1 MGQQQK
7 WMKYL
12 CKNAQNTNMKQT
24 LKYIYQSLFENL
36 KYAETKHSIT
46 MTIASAVIAFA
57 STYFS
62 NNKLINIL
70 ASATIMLA
78 LISIIYSFV
87 ALLSRNVKLPKKD
100 SHIEDTNLMSYRTIS
115 KYTDIGYVKKIKKD
129 YKLPANYIIDE
140 MDLDLAREVIS
151 IAKLVSIKFS
161 YFNFALF
168 FLFLSILCTIVAVCI
183 RGNLI

>member
-1 MGQQQK
+1 
-7 WMKYL
+7 
-12 CKNAQNTNMKQT
+12 MKQT
-24 LKYIYQSLFENL
+24 LKYIYQTLFENL

-62 NNKLINIL
+62 NNQLINIL
-70 ASATIMLA
+70 ASGTIMLA
-78 LISIIYSFV
+78 LLSIIYSFV
-87 ALLSRNVKLPKKD
+87 ALLSRNVKI
-100 SHIEDTNLMSYRTIS
+100 SHEEREVNQKNLMSYRTIS
-115 KYTDIGYVKKIKKD
+115 QYTDIGYVKKIKKE
-129 YKLPANYIIDE
+129 YNLPKEYEIDE

-161 YFNFALF
+161 YFNYALF

>member
-1 MGQQQK
+1 
-7 WMKYL
+7 
-12 CKNAQNTNMKQT
+12 MKQT
-24 LKYIYQSLFENL
+24 LKYIYQTLFENL

-87 ALLSRNVKLPKKD
+87 ALLSRNIKLSKQD
-100 SHIEDTNLMSYRTIS
+100 LDTKSKNLMSYRTI
-115 KYTDIGYVKKIKKD
+115 KNYTETGYTQKIKKQYDFPKD
-129 YKLPANYIIDE
+129 YEIDE
-140 MDLDLAREVIS
+140 MDIDLAREVIS
-151 IAKLVSIKFS
+151 IAKLVNLKFS
-161 YFNFALF
+161 YFNYALF
-168 FLFLSILCTIVAVCI
+168 FLFLSILCTIFVVCI

>member
-1 MGQQQK
+1 
-7 WMKYL
+7 
-12 CKNAQNTNMKQT
+12 MKQT
-24 LKYIYQSLFENL
+24 LKYIYQTLFEKL

-62 NNKLINIL
+62 DNKLINIL

-100 SHIEDTNLMSYRTIS
+100 THTENKNLMSYRTIS
-115 KYTDIGYVKKIKKD
+115 NYTDIGYAKKIKKE
-129 YKLPANYIIDE
+129 YNLPPNYNIDE

-151 IAKLVSIKFS
+151 VAKLVSIKFS
-161 YFNFALF
+161 YFNYALF

>member
-1 MGQQQK
+1 
-7 WMKYL
+7 
-12 CKNAQNTNMKQT
+12 MKQT
-24 LKYIYQSLFENL
+24 LKYIYQTLFENL

-62 NNKLINIL
+62 NNQLINIL
-70 ASATIMLA
+70 ASGTIMLA
-78 LISIIYSFV
+78 LLSIIYSFV
-87 ALLSRNVKLPKKD
+87 ALLSRNVKI
-100 SHIEDTNLMSYRTIS
+100 SHEEREVNQKNLMSYRMIS
-115 KYTDIGYVKKIKKD
+115 QYTDIGYVKKIKKE
-129 YKLPANYIIDE
+129 YNLPKEYEIDE

-161 YFNFALF
+161 YFNYALF